1 MVVKIHKSSCSMKG
15 VLDYN
20 IRKTEGC
27 VAHVIGTA
35 NIGSDDEEAIREVFS
50 RYERLNIRSRNVS
63 FHMSINPSEGEAM
76 DDGTAF
82 SLVTDIMAGLGYS
95 GQPLAV
101 FRHEDTGRV
110 HYHCISIRTRPD
122 GRKIRDTYERRKC
135 QEILAGLSIKYG
147 FTVGKGQ
154 GMKQGHTAPGKPAA
168 RFNRALGDITC
179 QMTDIFTE
187 CLEYRFTTE
196 AQFIVLLNMHGISA
210 VSRKSSDGRPV
221 FVLQGLDR
229 KGSPCTGIIRTDAL
243 DSGLYDKFAIR
254 MARCRM
260 RTENLRTVK
269 SRVSGI
275 ITWGAG
281 KARDLT
287 HLERMLARQG
297 IILHVSRTS
306 AGEIFGTTFIDLLS
320 RSVFKGSEL
329 SIPGI
334 SSFRNLDKA
343 VAQSNIKR
351 VHIKRKRPSAGY
363 GQAGQSKEKDID
375 TEEIEWMLRHGMT
388 RN

>member
-35 NIGSDDEEAIREVFS
+35 NIGSNDEEAIREVFS

-135 QEILAGLSIKYG
+135 QEILAGLSIKYC
-147 FTVGKGQ
+147 FTVGKGLDKKQ
-154 GMKQGHTAPGKPAA
+154 EYAIPRKPEMRFCRTHGNITQQMK
-168 RFNRALGDITC
+168 
-179 QMTDIFTE
+179 DIFQE
-187 CLEYRFTTE
+187 CLEYKFTTE
-196 AQFIVLLNMHGISA
+196 AQFMLLLKIHGISA
-210 VSRKSSDGRPV
+210 ESRKDSEGRWT
-221 FVLQGLDR
+221 FTLQGLDR
-229 KGSPCTGIIRTDAL
+229 KGTLCTGVIGLDSL
-243 DSGLYDKFAIR
+243 DSGLQERFSGRLAW
-254 MARCRM
+254 CR
-260 RTENLRTVK
+260 RHPGSLREGR
-269 SRVSGI
+269 SRLSRISAWSVDR
-275 ITWGAG
+275 
-281 KARDLT
+281 ARDLV
-287 HLERMLARQG
+287 HLEKMLARQG
-297 IILHVSRTS
+297 ILVHFSRNS
-306 AGEIFGTTFIDLLS
+306 GGEIFGTTFVDLMS
-320 RSVFKGSEL
+320 RSAFKGSEL
-329 SIPGI
+329 SLPGI
-334 SSFRNLDKA
+334 ARFRELD
-343 VAQSNIKR
+343 R
-351 VHIKRKRPSAGY
+351 AGARDRMRD
-363 GQAGQSKEKDID
+363 GRRRRGLPPGDVQAGRSRETDID